1 MHVTD
6 SLTKLISRLLVK
18 QLGLLCTL
26 VLPTLPSVPD
36 DIQNPAKIVQ
46 PNSEAHKGDTKQE
59 AYICVVHFCYGCF
72 VNVYTNC

>member
-46 PNSEAHKGDTKQE
+46 PNSEAHKGDT
-59 AYICVVHFCYGCF
+59 
-72 VNVYTNC
+72 